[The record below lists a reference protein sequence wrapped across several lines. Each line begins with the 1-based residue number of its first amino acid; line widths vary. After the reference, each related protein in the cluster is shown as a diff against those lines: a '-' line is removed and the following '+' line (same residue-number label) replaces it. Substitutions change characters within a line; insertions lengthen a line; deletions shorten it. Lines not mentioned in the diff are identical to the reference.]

1 MAIEQDTLVR
11 IRNRPE
17 LGTGQVVRVITEG
30 DRKQADV
37 VFERNGQRILET
49 FPVDA
54 LEVQEDIFAKYAAGK
69 SSRVVD
75 FALKQLAYQFPLD
88 NLGGT
93 LSNSK
98 TDLLP
103 HQILLTHQVV
113 KAHRRRFLIADEVGL
128 GKTIETGMVIRELA
142 ARDEGGRILIVCPAG
157 LTENWQRELRDCFR
171 MHFERLGYDFFD
183 SGTIAW
189 ETHNKVIASID
200 TIKQTRRLE
209 RILSGPKWDCI
220 VFDEA
225 HHLSRKRYGRKITA
239 TQNFRLAD
247 KLKDYTR
254 DLLFLSATPHQG
266 NAYQFWSL
274 IQLLDD
280 QLFEGPEA
288 MQDHRGLLNRVMF
301 RRTKRE
307 ATDAEGNPIF
317 MRRKVH
323 TQLFQLSLREQR
335 FYEKVTAYL
344 KAGYSAAGL
353 GSSRTTAQQRAVGF
367 VMATFQKMMSS
378 SPRAIKQSLRRRLL
392 ALYARKQLGLE
403 SGEVGRI
410 TDSKIATKITWY
422 QEQMRKLATAILS
435 YERGPIDMVEAD
447 AHIIKVK
454 QRLTKRTNYSEEITS
469 WALDAMEDSD
479 AAIEAEANIP
489 DEEQKLQELIDLVE
503 EAPDRKLHTLVRAIE
518 QLRRENPQEK
528 IIVFT
533 QYRETLFFIK
543 DELAKYYGEA
553 AVSILK
559 GGPLDDK
566 IAACESFWKEDGT
579 QFLISTT
586 AGGEGINLQVARI
599 LFNYDLPWNPM
610 AVEQRI
616 GRIHRYGQTETAQV
630 YSLVA
635 EDTIEEKVYNILER
649 KLWEIANTIG
659 KIDTETGEVT
669 EDFRSEVLGY
679 LSSAVNYNDLYRE
692 ALVNRDY
699 QRTEREIE
707 DALRQ
712 AKKASDA
719 LRELTQDLTTFNL
732 EQYAKLKG
740 RYTLD
745 DLKLFTQKAVISL
758 GGSFVPSGD
767 IIRIVTPQILLD
779 YPRVSARYDNVTFSR
794 KTATRKKGIELLG
807 LGHPL
812 IDAVVS
818 YYKSEKI
825 NGYILLLEDLGR
837 SFVSIRYIFEIDF
850 ADGMKR
856 TIYKEVLLQGNRAE
870 SDLDLL
876 KGQYAE
882 SECTSSTPI
891 ERDRLESIIE
901 NIKASIRSEYDGII
915 SIRHRCVGIAAAN
928 LAS

>member
-1 MAIEQDTLVR
+1 MVIEQDTLVR

-17 LGTGQVVRVITEG
+17 LGTGQVIRLITEG
-30 DRKQADV
+30 DQQKADV
-37 VFERNGQRILET
+37 AFQRNGQRILET
-49 FPVDA
+49 FPIEV
-54 LEVQEDIFAKYAAGK
+54 LEIQEDIFARYAAGK
-69 SSRVVD
+69 SSRVID

-88 NLGGT
+88 NLGGQ

-113 KAHRRRFLIADEVGL
+113 KSHRRRFLIADEVGL
-128 GKTIETGMVIRELA
+128 GKTIETGMIIRELA
-142 ARDEGGRILIVCPAG
+142 ARDEADRILIVCPAG

-183 SGTIAW
+183 SGTMAW

-200 TIKQTRRLE
+200 TIKQLRRLE
-209 RILSGPKWDCI
+209 RILSGPRWDCI

-225 HHLSRKRYGRKITA
+225 HHLSRKRYGTKISA
-239 TQNFRLAD
+239 TQNYRLAE
-247 KLKDYTR
+247 KLKDHTR
-254 DLLFLSATPHQG
+254 ALLFLSATPHQG

-280 QLFEGPEA
+280 QLFEGPDA

-307 ATDAEGNPIF
+307 VTDAEGNPIF
-317 MRRKVH
+317 IRRKVH

-335 FYEKVTAYL
+335 FYDKVTAYL

-378 SPRAIKQSLRRRLL
+378 SPRAIKQALRRRLL

-403 SGEVGRI
+403 SGEAGRI
-410 TDSKIATKITWY
+410 TESNVATKIAWY
-422 QEQMRKLATAILS
+422 QEQMRRLTKDILS
-435 YERGPIDMVEAD
+435 YEKGKLETIEAD
-447 AHIIKVK
+447 AYIVKVK
-454 QRLTKRTNYSEEITS
+454 QRLTKRPNYSQEITS

-479 AAIEAEANIP
+479 TAIEAEANIP

-533 QYRETLFFIK
+533 QYRETLFFIRG
-543 DELAKYYGEA
+543 ELAKYYGESSL
-553 AVSILK
+553 SILK

-616 GRIHRYGQTETAQV
+616 GRIHRYGQMETAQV

-635 EDTIEEKVYNILER
+635 EGTIEEKVYDILER

-659 KIDTETGEVT
+659 KIDAETGEVT

-692 ALVNRDY
+692 ALINRDY

-707 DALRQ
+707 EALKQ

-719 LRELTQDLTTFNL
+719 LRDLTQDLTTFNL

-740 RYTLD
+740 KYTLD
-745 DLKLFTQKAVISL
+745 DLKLFTQKAIITL
-758 GGSFVPSGD
+758 GGSFVPSGET
-767 IIRIVTPQILLD
+767 IRIVTPDILLN

-794 KTATRKKGIELLG
+794 RTATRKKGVELLG

-812 IDAVVS
+812 IDALLAH
-818 YYKSEKI
+818 YKSDRVD
-825 NGYILLLEDLGR
+825 GQILILDGLDRAFL
-837 SFVSIRYIFEIDF
+837 ILRYVFEIDF
-850 ADGMKR
+850 TDGMKR
-856 TIYKEVLLQGNRAE
+856 TLYKEVPLYGTGT
-870 SDLDLL
+870 SCDLDFLR
-876 KGQYAE
+876 GQYTE
-882 SECTSSTPI
+882 SKQRPPLSV
-891 ERDRLESIIE
+891 ERERLESIVE
-901 NIKASIRSEYDGII
+901 NTKACIRAEYDGVIN
-915 SIRHRCVGIAAAN
+915 IRPRCVGI
-928 LAS
+928 LATNNSS